1 MKVRTLLADDH
12 DIVRAGIRNGLR
24 EIRNLEIVSEV
35 GDGPALFAALE
46 EVRPD
51 LLLIDVTM
59 PDFEPLSAICQIRAC
74 YPQMKILVISAYD
87 DDVYVQG
94 FLGAGV
100 DGYHLKSQP
109 LSDLRMAV
117 QRVLAGERW
126 VSSPLIGKLISYADG
141 ASAPPSLTK
150 RRREI
155 LHLLQ
160 QGLDN
165 QSIAQQ
171 LGLSVKTVENHLTL
185 LYRQLGVQSRLEAVS
200 YAAQH
205 PEILDLPGKGASH
218 IATPSPVVKTEFS
231 RESSPNVDPTW
242 PAPITMLLV
251 DDNVRYS
258 RRLRWMIDKV
268 CPQGTIYE
276 AQNTEE
282 AIALTE
288 QVAPQLVFVDVVLG
302 EENGIRCTRRIKALS
317 PSSRIVLISAFPD
330 REFHRL
336 GLEAGAVAFLDK
348 KDVDASTLR
357 QIVEDTG
364 AGAPRTS

>member
-1 MKVRTLLADDH
+1 MKVQTLLADDH
-12 DIVRAGIRNGLR
+12 DIVRAGIRNGLK
-24 EIRNLEIVSEV
+24 EISNLEIVREV

-46 EVRPD
+46 EVRPN

-59 PDFEPLSAICQIRAC
+59 PDFEPLSAIRQIRAR

-117 QRVLAGERW
+117 QRVLAGEKW

-141 ASAPPSLTK
+141 TSGPSSLTK

-155 LHLLQ
+155 LQLLQ
-160 QGLDN
+160 EGLDN
-165 QSIAQQ
+165 QSIAQR
-171 LGLSVKTVENHLTL
+171 LDLSVKTVENHLTL

-205 PEILDLPGKGASH
+205 PEILDHSRQEAAHVSASS
-218 IATPSPVVKTEFS
+218 ATSKMKFSYESPSNT
-231 RESSPNVDPTW
+231 DHTW
-242 PAPITMLLV
+242 HEPITMLLV

-268 CPQGTIYE
+268 CPQGKIYE

-288 QVAPQLVFVDVVLG
+288 QVAPQLVFIDVVLG
-302 EENGIRCTRRIKALS
+302 EENGIRCTRRIKARS
-317 PSSRIVLISAFPD
+317 PASRIVLISAFPD

-348 KDVDASTLR
+348 KDVDSSTLR
-357 QIVEDTG
+357 QIIEDT
-364 AGAPRTS
+364 AP

>member
-12 DIVRAGIRNGLR
+12 DVVRAGIRNGLK
-24 EIRNLEIVSEV
+24 EIRDLEIVSEV

-46 EVRPD
+46 EVQPD

-59 PDFEPLSAICQIRAC
+59 PDFEPLSAIRQIRSR

-109 LSDLRMAV
+109 LSDLRLAV
-117 QRVLAGERW
+117 QRVLAGEKW
-126 VSSPLIGKLISYADG
+126 VSSPLIRKLISYAD
-141 ASAPPSLTK
+141 SSSPPPTLTR

-165 QSIAQQ
+165 QSIAQR
-171 LGLSVKTVENHLTL
+171 LGLSIKTVENHLTL

-205 PEILDLPGKGASH
+205 PEILELPQQEGGRASTSS
-218 IATPSPVVKTEFS
+218 ATFKMKFS
-231 RESSPNVDPTW
+231 RESSPDAEQPW
-242 PAPITMLLV
+242 HEPITMLLV

-268 CPQGTIYE
+268 CPQGKIYE
-276 AQNTEE
+276 AQNIKE
-282 AIALTE
+282 AMALTE
-288 QVAPQLVFVDVVLG
+288 QVAPQLIFIDVVLG

-357 QIVEDTG
+357 QIVEDT
-364 AGAPRTS
+364 AM